1 MNVYVGY
8 YAENNPSLSLLLL
21 LFAIIIIIIIHQLH
35 YNIKNTQI
43 TQRLFLVHHL
53 QLKDVHISYLFCS

>member
-21 LFAIIIIIIIHQLH
+21 LFAIIIIITIHQLH
-35 YNIKNTQI
+35 YYIKNIQI
-43 TQRLFLVHHL
+43 T
-53 QLKDVHISYLFCS
+53 